1 MSSKFQVPSSK
12 VKLCIALDNPSIEE
26 NLKLAKKL
34 QEYAND
40 IWLKIGFRS
49 YIRDGN
55 EFIKELKLMGY
66 NLFLDLKLYDIP
78 NTMADGAEE
87 IANLNVDMFNVH
99 ASAGSIA
106 LKTVMARLQKFKKRP
121 IVIAVT
127 ALTSFSNEEFKKIY
141 GESIEN
147 KAKEFA
153 KLSFNAG
160 LDGVVCSAFE
170 SKMIKEITSSSFIT
184 LTPGIRP
191 FGEDA
196 GDQARVADL
205 ELAKKENVDFIVVG
219 RPIYKDKNPKSK
231 VEKILNKIK
240 EI

>member
-1 MSSKFQVPSSK
+1 MSSKM
-12 VKLCIALDNPSIEE
+12 KLCIALDNPAKEE
-26 NLKLAKKL
+26 NLKLAKELK
-34 QEYAND
+34 EYSKD
-40 IWLKIGFRS
+40 LWLKIGFRS

-78 NTMADGAEE
+78 NTMADAAEE
-87 IANLNVDMFNVH
+87 IVNLGVDMFNVH
-99 ASAGSIA
+99 ASAGKDA
-106 LKTVMARLQKFKKRP
+106 LKTVMKRISKYEKRP
-121 IVIAVT
+121 LVLAVT
-127 ALTSFSNEEFKKIY
+127 ALTSFNNDEFKKIY
-141 GESIEN
+141 GADIEK

-153 KLSFNAG
+153 KLSFEAG

-170 SKMIKEITSSSFIT
+170 SKMIKDITSNNFIT

-205 ELAKKENVDFIVVG
+205 EVAKNEKVDFIVVG
-219 RPIYKDKNPKSK
+219 RPIYKDKNPKAK

-240 EI
+240 EYK